1 MFWLDLCAV
10 PLLNGPMRFFLPLAL
25 LLLLDAP
32 ARGQK
37 TDPELT
43 HARALFK
50 QAEVHFSLGEFA
62 QALKHYKE
70 AYRIRQLPE
79 FLFNIGQCQRHLGN
93 CKDAVFHFRQFLLHQ
108 PSAPERKQVNELI
121 LECEAKMAAEE
132 VTSRPTSQPT
142 PPDGPHPAAPRIS
155 RTWFWVG
162 VGVSGGLLATS
173 LVTGLLAVDRNN
185 TYNDPGTPV
194 DRRRELKDQGEALEL
209 TAWTTLGIGVAAAG
223 ATAAL
228 FWLSRPAPHEARTV
242 SFAPLRGG
250 GVFSLQGSF

>member
-1 MFWLDLCAV
+1 
-10 PLLNGPMRFFLPLAL
+10 MRFFLPLVFAL
-25 LLLLDAP
+25 LVGLP
-32 ARGQK
+32 AKGQQ

-62 QALKHYKE
+62 HALKLYKE
-70 AYRIRQLPE
+70 AYRTRQLPE

-93 CKDAVFHFRQFLLHQ
+93 CKDAMFHYRQFLLHQ

-121 LECEAKMAAEE
+121 LECEAKRAAEE
-132 VTSRPTSQPT
+132 VTHHPTSQPT
-142 PPDGPHPAAPRIS
+142 SLPNKHPATTAPRRIS

-173 LVTGLLAVDRNN
+173 LVTGLLAVDRNS
-185 TYNDPGTPV
+185 TYNDPGTTV
-194 DRRRELKDQGEALEL
+194 DRRRELKDQGEALEI
-209 TAWTTLGIGVAAAG
+209 TAWTTLGVGVAAAG

-228 FWLSRPAPHEARTV
+228 YWLTRPAPREARTV

>member
-1 MFWLDLCAV
+1 
-10 PLLNGPMRFFLPLAL
+10 MRFLLPLAL
-25 LLLLDAP
+25 VLLLGVP
-32 ARGQK
+32 AVGQK
-37 TDPELT
+37 ADPELT
-43 HARALFK
+43 HARELFK

-62 QALKHYKE
+62 RALKLYKE

-121 LECEAKMAAEE
+121 LECEAKMAAKE
-132 VTSRPTSQPT
+132 VTENPASQPSSL
-142 PPDGPHPAAPRIS
+142 PNQGPATTAPRQIS

-162 VGVSGGLLATS
+162 VGVSGGLLVTS

-194 DRRRELKDQGEALEL
+194 DRRRELKDQGEALEI
-209 TAWTTLGIGVAAAG
+209 TAWTTLGVGVAAAG

-228 FWLSRPAPHEARTV
+228 YWLTRPAPREAQAV